1 MKFLFHAV
9 LLSILLLSLSGCT
22 SFDVENHPAGMDKTA
37 TCPKGGIETI
47 HGSFYGFSW
56 KQRTQED
63 VIKARGDIQ
72 LYRVTY
78 HTNILYCLA
87 AVFSLG
93 FYVPET
99 IEWKL
104 VAKPEDDGPV
114 M

>member
-1 MKFLFHAV
+1 MV
-9 LLSILLLSLSGCT
+9 LLVSGCM

-37 TCPKGGIETI
+37 SSPKGGIETI

-56 KQRTQED
+56 SPRTQED
-63 VIKARGDIQ
+63 IIKAKGDTQ
-72 LYRVTY
+72 LYRITY
-78 HTNILYCLA
+78 HTNMLYCLA

-93 FYVPET
+93 LYVPET

-104 VAKPEDDGPV
+104 VAAPGDDGPV